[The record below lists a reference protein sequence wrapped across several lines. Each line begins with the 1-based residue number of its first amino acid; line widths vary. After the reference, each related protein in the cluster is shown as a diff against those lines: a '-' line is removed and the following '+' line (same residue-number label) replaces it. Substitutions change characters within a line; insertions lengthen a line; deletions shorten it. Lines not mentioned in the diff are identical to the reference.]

1 MGRYIKWKN
10 NYIYK
15 QKIMNQLVK
24 KLTKL
29 KENQAKL
36 KSYPAKERGVRFE
49 EVFGEKIY
57 NIKKKEKELVDE
69 IV

>member
-1 MGRYIKWKN
+1 
-10 NYIYK
+10 
-15 QKIMNQLVK
+15 MNQLVK

-49 EVFGEKIY
+49 EVFGEKIF